1 MLGCYANTQQL
12 QSKFFHIA
20 CKSKKKTSKDT
31 FVKIMKITV
40 WNLTHTHTHLLS
52 KAFKSHT
59 YGSKLHAVLYW
70 KSPINPS
77 HSLFITSWL
86 LHLSGFFMC
95 VALKWH
101 KKNFFYLF
109 RRRKFLVLNS
119 FLLLSKHWLSFNWNF
134 FAGTLKLDFSMAI
147 FLCFIDG
154 AVMLY
159 GSDCWSKNFN

>member
-12 QSKFFHIA
+12 QSNFFHIA

-31 FVKIMKITV
+31 FVKIMKITA

-77 HSLFITSWL
+77 HHSLFITSWL

-101 KKNFFYLF
+101 KKTFSIYFDVGNFLF
-109 RRRKFLVLNS
+109 WTLFCCCQSIDWVLIEI
-119 FLLLSKHWLSFNWNF
+119 FLLEHSNSIFPWRFFVFHW
-134 FAGTLKLDFSMAI
+134 
-147 FLCFIDG
+147 
-154 AVMLY
+154 
-159 GSDCWSKNFN
+159 WSCNAPWKRLLE